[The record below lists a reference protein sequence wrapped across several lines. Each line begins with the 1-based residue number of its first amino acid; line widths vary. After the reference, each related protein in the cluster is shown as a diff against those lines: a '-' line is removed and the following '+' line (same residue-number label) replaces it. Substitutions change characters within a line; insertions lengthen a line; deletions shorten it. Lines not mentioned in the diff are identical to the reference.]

1 MNNRLKTLTKGI
13 ADVSPLMIP
22 VVPFGIIF
30 GVIGME
36 LGLSA
41 YMTFGMSVI
50 IFGGASQI
58 VLLQLFSGGASSLV
72 AITSVGAVNSRHLL
86 YGAVFSEYLS
96 HLKLTWKIILSYIL
110 IDQAFAVSNTY
121 FKKNKENEFKHYHLL
136 GAGFTCWTIWQISTI
151 LGIVLGSVVPEELGL
166 SFTISLTFLALLIND
181 FRKFKNIIVM
191 MVSGIVA
198 TIGYNAIPFQAYII
212 VAALSALLVATLL
225 TLINLKK
232 KIMHW
237 STIIYCGMITYLTR
251 FSMIFLLKEDI
262 LNDKTK
268 KVLSYVPSAIF
279 PAIIFPPIFLD
290 SAGSLDIE
298 SNPKIFAAILA
309 IIVGYMSRSILVTI
323 FVGLISYWFLIFV
336 YYQ

>member
-13 ADVSPLMIP
+13 VDVSPLMIP

-30 GVIGME
+30 GVIAME

-41 YMTFGMSVI
+41 LMTFGMSVI

-96 HLKLTWKIILSYIL
+96 QLKLIWKIILSYIL

-121 FKKNKENEFKHYHLL
+121 FKENKENEFKHYHLL
-136 GAGFTCWTIWQISTI
+136 GAGFTCWTVWQISTI

-181 FRKFKNIIVM
+181 FRKFKNVIVM
-191 MVSGIVA
+191 LVSGIVA
-198 TIGYNAIPFQAYII
+198 TIGYNIIPFHAYII
-212 VAALSALLVATLL
+212 VAALLALLVATLL
-225 TLINLKK
+225 TLINFKK
-232 KIMHW
+232 K
-237 STIIYCGMITYLTR
+237 
-251 FSMIFLLKEDI
+251 
-262 LNDKTK
+262 
-268 KVLSYVPSAIF
+268 
-279 PAIIFPPIFLD
+279 
-290 SAGSLDIE
+290 
-298 SNPKIFAAILA
+298 
-309 IIVGYMSRSILVTI
+309 
-323 FVGLISYWFLIFV
+323 
-336 YYQ
+336 